1 MPTAAVVSEKGQVTL
16 PKGVRD
22 QLGIR
27 PGSRL
32 EFQVSD
38 DRTLRVRV
46 LPSGSDALLGLL
58 AREGEP
64 SRSIERM
71 DEAITDAVKARS
83 GRSR

>member
-1 MPTAAVVSEKGQVTL
+1 MSTTAVVSEKGQVTL
-16 PKGVRD
+16 PKGMRD

-38 DRTLRVRV
+38 EGTLTVRV
-46 LPSGSDALLGLL
+46 LARGADTLFGLL

-64 SRSIERM
+64 PKSLEEM
-71 DEAITDAVKARS
+71 DAAVTAS
-83 GRSR
+83 VELRSRRKK